1 MAQKEEVVLE
11 IHVDYQKGLSAIGEY
26 KEGIRQLKAEQEQ
39 YKKELDAGRIS
50 KDNYSKAVTD
60 SKIRVKEF
68 ENAIRIVTKELQ
80 NNLKQE
86 KAAEN
91 SMDGMKARLSNLT
104 TAYGR
109 LGDTQEDVAKK
120 QKIGDEISSITEK
133 LNKEEQSLGNFRRQ
147 VGNYEVATK
156 SLRGELRELTEQL
169 AAMKLEGKDGTEE
182 YTQLVKKVSSVKDA
196 MGDVNREVGGG
207 ASDTRG
213 LDQVKGSVDLL
224 AGSFTA
230 LNSIQG
236 IFGEDSKKM
245 EAIVQKIQIG
255 IGALSA
261 ATAIQNGLQ
270 KEGAVMQGIFRMQ
283 SWAATKA
290 IVAQTGATGGATVA
304 QRIFNVVA
312 KANPYVLLAMAL
324 ITVVGALV
332 AFAVGS
338 ETAAEKQ
345 TKLNNVTKASLDY
358 LEYQNER
365 IRENHQLKI
374 KAIESEIAL
383 AKTQRKSEAEIQELE
398 QIAYTARM
406 AMHKDLR
413 ENNRSSVDDLSK
425 NQTELDYFQRRLNE
439 LKIDQAKGSIN
450 YKPSLKIDGKL
461 MYYEFEEAL
470 DLCQQMVDQ
479 TEQKVSIGV
488 KIVNDQQEEEK
499 AEALRK
505 ATADKAV
512 NDRAIEL
519 SKERKQKEIEAVRAM
534 EDAVLNLK
542 KEGHE
547 KDIEQTNL
555 TYTRQIADLQNKLK
569 TETNLSVKAKE
580 ALSAQIKAL
589 ESQQTQELEKI
600 NKQYSQQAFDNE
612 VARVQA
618 VWEAKLT
625 TVKEGSQEEFDIRMS
640 ELAGLEQAELE
651 SNRRKIEG
659 QQIDEQLIIDK
670 YAFLRM
676 DKEKERKNLILN
688 QATEEMQ
695 LRLENEIMFAEQFN
709 GDVLAVKL
717 AAKQTEIEE
726 LQRLEGE
733 ADAEYLNRKLKLAG
747 EEKEI
752 MRDIANAKQQQLE
765 DTLTA
770 FGSLAN
776 SLGQIFESMGE
787 DNEAMASFS
796 KAMAI
801 FEIGINTAKAIS
813 SAVAAGSKLGII
825 GIVSTVATVIASIAQ
840 ATQILNKQKEPKAPK
855 INKYASG
862 GLVSGPG
869 SGTSDNVPSML
880 SNGESV
886 MTALTTSMFAPILS
900 SFNQIGGG
908 VPIQIQQTGSQVMG
922 EDMLARAF
930 AKGAA
935 SLPAPVVSVE
945 EINRNQAR
953 TVQIEQLRTI

>member
-304 QRIFNVVA
+304 QRIFNAVA

-345 TKLNNVTKASLDY
+345 EKLNRETESSLKYLDY
-358 LEYQNER
+358 KLDRLDQT
-365 IRENHQLKI
+365 H
-374 KAIESEIAL
+374 KAIIKNAETELSL
-383 AKTQRKSEAEIQELE
+383 ARAKGASASELE
-398 QIAYTARM
+398 KLEVALYTAKKNRNIAMSTM
-406 AMHKDLR
+406 ANSVVGDLDK
-413 ENNRSSVDDLSK
+413 NIAQMDYLQNRLIELEK
-425 NQTELDYFQRRLNE
+425 N
-439 LKIDQAKGSIN
+439 KGDGI
-450 YKPSLKIDGKL
+450 KPSLRIDGKIL
-461 MYYEFEEAL
+461 YMEYEDAIKE
-470 DLCQQMVDQ
+470 CQKQI
-479 TEQKVSIGV
+479 ELNGS
-488 KIVNDQQEEEK
+488 KIEVGMRTKNETDSDNVE
-499 AEALRK
+499 EALRK

-542 KEGHE
+542 KEGQE
-547 KDIEQTNL
+547 KEIEQTNL